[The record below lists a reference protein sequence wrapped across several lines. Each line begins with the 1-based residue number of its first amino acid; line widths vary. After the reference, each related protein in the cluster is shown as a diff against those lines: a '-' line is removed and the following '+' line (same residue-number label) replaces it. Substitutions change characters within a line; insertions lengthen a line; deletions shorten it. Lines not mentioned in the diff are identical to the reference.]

1 MTDEE
6 FVKTRRSLVDSVLT
20 MDVSLTAEADRHW
33 THVTNQKYQYY
44 RGQIVAS
51 MIDKITKEQV
61 VEWLKANVVPTAPN
75 ARRVTIFVHGKNH
88 PLGDDGSNP
97 GAMGPEDVKR
107 LKQQWG
113 LHPKQGDPTTVPE
126 LEAPPE
132 DVCRLTNTDVAEI
145 LRRREAVS
153 AAAKG
158 GADGAPKKMNQW
170 AQRMADRSAFCAAG
184 CPCLKPGSGGPFKM
198 PRLKK

>member
-1 MTDEE
+1 MLAWLQAE
-6 FVKTRRSLVDSVLT
+6 
-20 MDVSLTAEADRHW
+20 MDIGNVQPFQHYNSKDR
-33 THVTNQKYQYY
+33 Y
-44 RGQIVAS
+44 
-51 MIDKITKEQV
+51 
-61 VEWLKANVVPTAPN
+61 
-75 ARRVTIFVHGKNH
+75 
-88 PLGDDGSNP
+88 
-97 GAMGPEDVKR
+97 
-107 LKQQWG
+107 
-113 LHPKQGDPTTVPE
+113 PKQGDPTTVPE